1 MSNLNTLLSLLEKV
15 KRTGQESYIA
25 CCPAHADKNPS
36 MTITE
41 KDDGRVLLH
50 CFAGCSVE
58 EILGSVGMTFD
69 DLFPERLPDPY
80 APNKSERIPFNPRD
94 VLAAVSTES
103 LIAALAASDVARGV
117 PLSEEN
123 RKRLLDAVSRLQ
135 SAAEMCHAND

>member
-1 MSNLNTLLSLLEKV
+1 MIADKLLNQLAKV
-15 KRTGQESYIA
+15 KRTGKESWVA

-58 EILGSVGMTFD
+58 EILGSVGLTFD

-80 APNKSERIPFNPRD
+80 APTKSERMPFNPRD
-94 VLAAVSTES
+94 VMAAVSTES
-103 LIAALAASDVARGV
+103 LITAIAASQMAQGI
-117 PLSEEN
+117 PLPQAEHD
-123 RKRLLDAVSRLQ
+123 RLMLAVSRLQ
-135 SAAEMCHAND
+135 AAARICHAD

>member
-1 MSNLNTLLSLLEKV
+1 MSNLNNLLSMLEKV

-80 APNKSERIPFNPRD
+80 AHNKPERIPFNPRD

-103 LIAALAASDVARGV
+103 LITALAASDVARGV
-117 PLSEEN
+117 PLSEDN

-135 SAAEMCHAND
+135 SAAEMCHANY

>member
-1 MSNLNTLLSLLEKV
+1 MLEKV
-15 KRTGQESYIA
+15 KRTGQESYVA

-58 EILGSVGMTFD
+58 EILGSVGLTFD

-80 APNKSERIPFNPRD
+80 APTKSERIPFNPRD

-103 LIAALAASDVARGV
+103 LITAIAASDLAKGTQ
-117 PLSEEN
+117 LT
-123 RKRLLDAVSRLQ
+123 KDGYARLLVAVSRLQ
-135 SAAEMCHAND
+135 EAARICHV